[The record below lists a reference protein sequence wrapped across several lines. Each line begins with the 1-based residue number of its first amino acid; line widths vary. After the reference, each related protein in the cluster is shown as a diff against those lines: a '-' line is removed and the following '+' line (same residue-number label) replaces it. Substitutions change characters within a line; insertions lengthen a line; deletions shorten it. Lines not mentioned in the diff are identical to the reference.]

1 MLQSS
6 ESIAGAALSP
16 SGVEPGLAA
25 VLSWEAS
32 WGIGAGLLLL
42 GLLYALHVRRQLRL
56 DAQARAV
63 ATRNA
68 ASGKHV

>member
-25 VLSWEAS
+25 VLLSWEAS
-32 WGIGAGLLLL
+32 WAIGACFLLV
-42 GLLYALHVRRQLRL
+42 GFLYVLHVRRQLRMKE
-56 DAQARAV
+56 RA
-63 ATRNA
+63 AIR
-68 ASGKHV
+68 ASVGKRH